1 MLTAWGIL
9 TVAMIY
15 VLGLFAIAYYVDRQ
29 ARAGRNL
36 IDSPLI
42 YSLSLAVYCTS
53 WTFYGSV
60 GRAVAS
66 GVGFLPIYLG
76 PTLMALLWWFIL
88 RKTVRIAKLNNIT
101 SIADFLGSRYGQSAG
116 LGAVVTGVMV
126 VGITPYIAL
135 QLKAISQTF
144 EVLLSYP
151 AVSTELVPSA
161 SRPFYADTAFGAAVI
176 LTLFGIMFGARDL
189 DSSRRH
195 EGLVATIAF
204 ESLVKLVAFLVVGI
218 FVTYGLFN
226 GLVDIFSRVARHPA
240 YARLLGGDPTF
251 GYGDWAALTWLSMMA
266 IMFLPRQFHMA
277 VIGNT
282 RERHIKTAMWM
293 FPVYL
298 FLMNVFVLPIAF
310 GGLLTFPGASPTSA
324 DSFVLTLPMA
334 DHQQGLALFAFI
346 GGISAATGMVIVESI
361 ALSTMILNTLVVP
374 WFVRRGMTRDISA
387 LLINSKRVAIALTI
401 FLGYAYYHLIGE
413 SYTLVNIG
421 LISFAAVA
429 QFAPAF
435 FGGLYWRRATKA
447 GALAGLG
454 AGFVVWCYTL
464 LLPSFV
470 RSGWIPESLI
480 VAGPFGIDWL
490 RPEQLFGVA
499 GLGLWAHTV
508 FWSLAFNLAAYALV
522 SLYTRPSSLETAQ
535 AERFV
540 EALGRG
546 PVPMPTPMGGR
557 ALTPAELQE
566 LVAKFTGRDKAEA
579 AFLAFFQTRQGWD
592 RQRLTEADRR
602 ELLQFAERT
611 LSGAV
616 GTASA
621 QAIIESLG
629 QAATGRFE
637 TIFDVFGKVSQSLEQ
652 SREDL
657 QRRVRELSLLNEA
670 TRRIASTLDPQR
682 MMDGVVELLSR
693 EFELD
698 PLTIRLLDPDGR
710 LRIKSH
716 AGLPP
721 DADLAPGDP
730 LSRETYFGECFL
742 DNRMIVIEDS
752 ALIRKPV
759 LVPLAG
765 APAPRA
771 FVHAPIAIEE
781 RPIGVLSAYSSTGRV
796 YFSPEFLQFFRTLAV
811 QLGLGIHNAQLYREL
826 GDLSR
831 ALEGKVS
838 QRTAQL
844 EEANRRLQELDRL
857 KSDFVSTVSHE
868 LRTPLTSIRSLSET
882 LFTAR
887 EMPRDRQEQLLAI
900 IAEES
905 QRLSRMINQL
915 LDLSRIEAGKMEWR
929 LEPLDLADVVAH
941 AVQANRSLFEGKAIS
956 LTAHIGGRP
965 QVLADRDK
973 IIQVLTNLLSNAA
986 KFTLPG
992 KRVEVRTF
1000 QDGAQAVVEVED
1012 TGTGIPPGQIEAIFE
1027 KFRQVGDTL
1036 TAKPEGAGLGLPIS
1050 REIVHSH
1057 GGSLT
1062 VRSTPGQGSCFRVTL
1077 PVSQSEWASTA
1088 PSEASPRRV
1097 APAKPALE
1105 TEPDP

>member
-9 TVAMIY
+9 TVALIY
-15 VLGLFAIAYYVDRQ
+15 VLGLFAIAYYGDRQ
-29 ARAGRNL
+29 ARAGRSL
-36 IDSPLI
+36 IDSPVI

-76 PTLMALLWWFIL
+76 PTIMALLWWFVL
-88 RKTVRIAKLNNIT
+88 RKTVRIAKANSIT
-101 SIADFLGSRYGQSAG
+101 SIADFLGARYGQSTL
-116 LGAVVTGVMV
+116 LGGVVAVIMV

-144 EVLLSYP
+144 EVLLRYP
-151 AVSTELVPSA
+151 TIPTMLVPSA
-161 SRPFYADTAFGAAVI
+161 SRPFYADTAFGTAVI

-204 ESLVKLVAFLVVGI
+204 ESLVKLVAFLAVGL
-218 FVTYGLFN
+218 FVTYGLFA
-226 GLVDIFSRVARHPA
+226 GFVDIFDRVGGRPE
-240 YARLLGGDPTF
+240 YVRMLGGDPTF
-251 GYGDWAALTWLSMMA
+251 SYGDWAALTWLSMMA

-282 RERHIKTAMWM
+282 RESHIKTAMWM
-293 FPVYL
+293 FPAYL
-298 FLMNVFVLPIAF
+298 LLINIFVLPIAF
-310 GGLLTFPGASPTSA
+310 GGLLTFPGAGPTSA
-324 DSFVLTLPMA
+324 DYFVLTLPMHA
-334 DHQQGLALFAFI
+334 QQQWLALFAFI

-361 ALSTMILNTLVVP
+361 ALSTMILNNLVAP
-374 WFVRRGMTRDISA
+374 WFVRRGVTGDISG
-387 LLINSKRVAIALTI
+387 LLINSKRLAIALTI
-401 FLGYAYYHLIGE
+401 FLGYVYYHAIGE

-429 QFAPAF
+429 QLAPAF
-435 FGGLYWRRATKA
+435 FAGLYWKRGTKA

-454 AGFVVWCYTL
+454 AGFLIWCYTL

-470 RSGWIPESLI
+470 RSGWVPESL
-480 VAGPFGIDWL
+480 VTAGPFGVEWL
-490 RPEQLFGVA
+490 RPEQLFGV
-499 GLGLWAHTV
+499 GGMGLWAHTV
-508 FWSLAFNLAAYALV
+508 FWSLALNVAAFALG
-522 SLYTRPSSLETAQ
+522 SLYSRPSALEAAQ

-540 EALGRG
+540 GVFGRKESRLPAPLGSQG
-546 PVPMPTPMGGR
+546 
-557 ALTPAELQE
+557 LTPEGLEE
-566 LVAKFTGRDKAEA
+566 LVGKFTGRDKAQA
-579 AFLAFFQTRQGWD
+579 AFRGFFDERGTRD
-592 RQRLTEADRR
+592 PHLLTESDRS

-621 QAIIESLG
+621 QAIVEGLG
-629 QAATGRFE
+629 QVATGRFE
-637 TIFDVFGKVSQSLEQ
+637 AIYDVFGKVSQSLEQ

-670 TRRIASTLDPQR
+670 TRRIASTLDPQG
-682 MMDGVVELLSR
+682 MMDGVVALLTR
-693 EFELD
+693 EFEFDRLM
-698 PLTIRLLDPDGR
+698 IRLHDPDGR
-710 LRIKSH
+710 LRIKSQT
-716 AGLPP
+716 GLPP
-721 DADLAPGDP
+721 GSDFTAGDP
-730 LSRETYFGECFL
+730 VSGESYFGECFL
-742 DNRMIVIEDS
+742 DNRLVAVED
-752 ALIRKPV
+752 AARIRKPV
-759 LVPLAG
+759 MFPAPGV
-765 APAPRA
+765 PAPRS

-811 QLGLGIHNAQLYREL
+811 QLGLGLHNAQLYREL

-831 ALEGKVS
+831 ALEEKVS

-868 LRTPLTSIRSLSET
+868 LRTPLTSIRSLSESLLVARDMIRDDQER
-882 LFTAR
+882 LF
-887 EMPRDRQEQLLAI
+887 AI

-929 LEPLDLADVVAH
+929 FEALDLGEVVEHAAH
-941 AVQANRSLFEGKAIS
+941 ANRSLFEHKGVVLVVEIS
-956 LTAHIGGRP
+956 DGRP
-965 QVLADRDK
+965 RVLADRDK

-986 KFTLPG
+986 KFTPSG
-992 KRVEVRTF
+992 QRVCVRAY
-1000 QDGAQAVVEVED
+1000 QDAVEAVVEVED
-1012 TGTGIPPGQIEAIFE
+1012 TGIGIPPGQIEAIFE

-1036 TAKPEGAGLGLPIS
+1036 VAKPEGAGLGLPIS
-1050 REIVHSH
+1050 REIVQAHR
-1057 GGSLT
+1057 GSLT
-1062 VRSTPGQGSCFRVTL
+1062 VRSAPGHGSCFKVTL
-1077 PVSQSEWASTA
+1077 PVS
-1088 PSEASPRRV
+1088 P
-1097 APAKPALE
+1097 
-1105 TEPDP
+1105 